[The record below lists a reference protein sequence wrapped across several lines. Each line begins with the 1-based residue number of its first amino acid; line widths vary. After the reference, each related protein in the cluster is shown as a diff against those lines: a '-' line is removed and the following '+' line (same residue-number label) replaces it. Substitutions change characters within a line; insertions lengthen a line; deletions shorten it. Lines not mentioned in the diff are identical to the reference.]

1 MKTNFILIAF
11 LLSIAGICKGEIR
24 QNDDGNLRVHQL
36 NPLITID
43 PYTSGWS
50 FGDNLYDGP
59 VKHWTGKDFPMIGV
73 AKVDGKLYRF
83 MGAEGMWNC
92 FLW

>member
-24 QNDDGNLRVHQL
+24 QNDDGNLRASAY
-36 NPLITID
+36 PLITID

-59 VKHWTGKDFPMIGV
+59 VKHWTGKDFPM
-73 AKVDGKLYRF
+73 
-83 MGAEGMWNC
+83 NQNP
-92 FLW
+92 